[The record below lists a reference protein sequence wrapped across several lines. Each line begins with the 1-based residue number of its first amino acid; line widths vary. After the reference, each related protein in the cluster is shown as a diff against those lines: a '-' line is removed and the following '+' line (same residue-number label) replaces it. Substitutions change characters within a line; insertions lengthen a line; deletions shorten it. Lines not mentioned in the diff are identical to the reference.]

1 VDAIQGLDFSAVEM
15 RGQIARRRVVHFGWR
30 YGYATWRVEPGTPLP
45 EFLAPLRA
53 RAGALAGIEPER
65 LAEALVTEYP
75 PGATIGWHRD
85 APQFGD
91 VVGISLLASCRL
103 RFRRGPGH
111 RPSWEIPLAPRSVY
125 LLRGAA
131 RWRWQHSIP
140 PVKALRYSL
149 TFRTLRAMQS
159 TADARA

>member
-1 VDAIQGLDFSAVEM
+1 VEAIQRLDFSAVEM

-45 EFLAPLRA
+45 EFLVPLQA
-53 RAGALAGIEPER
+53 RAGALAGVEPER
-65 LAEALVTEYP
+65 LAEVLVTEYP
-75 PGATIGWHRD
+75 LGATIGWHRD

-91 VVGISLLASCRL
+91 VVGISLLAPCRL
-103 RFRRGPGH
+103 RFRRGPGQ
-111 RPSWEIPLAPRSVY
+111 RPTWEIPLAPRSAY

-149 TFRTLRAMQS
+149 TFRTLQS
-159 TADARA
+159 TQPAATPAA